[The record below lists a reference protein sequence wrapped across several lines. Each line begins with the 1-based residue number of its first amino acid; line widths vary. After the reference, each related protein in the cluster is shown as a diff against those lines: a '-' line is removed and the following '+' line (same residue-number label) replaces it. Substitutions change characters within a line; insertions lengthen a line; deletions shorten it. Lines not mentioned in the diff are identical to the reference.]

1 MNYRGHRY
9 LEMSAVTA
17 AQVWN
22 VKIFAI
28 FGSQK
33 QLFLCDTDLCK
44 LWLCRVIH
52 IYLCLSEVNASK
64 GSSLFYRSYPD
75 KYIDSTWYC
84 LGTPCNVSHKLKL
97 IFLQRRKNTPKF
109 EASLLSK
116 RHRNF
121 PQNSNKDGNTTYWSR
136 FPLSHFFSSMG
147 CALNVHIFCACV
159 TRVFTTMV
167 FWERIWSLAVWRT
180 RQTD

>member
-1 MNYRGHRY
+1 MWELPDLMNYRGHRY

-64 GSSLFYRSYPD
+64 RFSLFYRSYPD
-75 KYIDSTWYC
+75 KYIGSAWYC
-84 LGTPCNVSHKLKL
+84 LGTPCNEANIPSKKKKTPPNLKL
-97 IFLQRRKNTPKF
+97 PCYLRGTETFLRTVIKMEILLTDLGFLFLIF
-109 EASLLSK
+109 
-116 RHRNF
+116 F
-121 PQNSNKDGNTTYWSR
+121 PVW
-136 FPLSHFFSSMG
+136 
-147 CALNVHIFCACV
+147 
-159 TRVFTTMV
+159 
-167 FWERIWSLAVWRT
+167 AVR
-180 RQTD
+180 